1 MDQHH
6 EFLSA
11 TLFNRYVANPLAEAL
26 GFQVDHDV
34 LPAHLVMV
42 IFVCLILTA
51 VAFLVR
57 RRLSVD
63 NPGAVQQLLEV
74 LFEGLLGLMK
84 EIIGSG
90 ARRFFPLIGTL
101 FLYILAGNLLGLFP
115 GFMPPTSNINITAA
129 CGIIVFLYY
138 NYHGFRVHGF
148 VKYMAHFAGPSLA
161 IAPVLFVIEII
172 SHLARPFSLSVRLM
186 GNIYAE
192 ELIVTNLNQLF
203 PFVVSMPVMALG
215 LFAGTLQAFIFSVL
229 TLVYIAGSV
238 EHAHDEEH

>member
-11 TLFNRYVANPLAEAL
+11 TLFNRYIANPLAEAL
-26 GFQVDHDV
+26 GFQVDHDL

-42 IFVCLILTA
+42 IFVCLILTT

-84 EIIGSG
+84 EIIGPG

-129 CGIIVFLYY
+129 CGIIVFLHY
-138 NYHGFRVHGF
+138 NYHGFPGSRLRQVHGPLRGS
-148 VKYMAHFAGPSLA
+148 VTGHRPG
-161 IAPVLFVIEII
+161 
-172 SHLARPFSLSVRLM
+172 PFS
-186 GNIYAE
+186 
-192 ELIVTNLNQLF
+192 
-203 PFVVSMPVMALG
+203 
-215 LFAGTLQAFIFSVL
+215 
-229 TLVYIAGSV
+229 
-238 EHAHDEEH
+238 